1 MHSFM
6 VTQIRFYGYILECLK
21 IGYTLKMINLMGIM
35 TMIRWNCFSQ
45 KKSDKPISIAI
56 AMTRIRNFQ
65 E

>member
-1 MHSFM
+1 
-6 VTQIRFYGYILECLK
+6 
-21 IGYTLKMINLMGIM
+21 M

-45 KKSDKPISIAI
+45 KKSDKPISMAI